1 MLKTNRSV
9 KNCCFSNNGLP
20 VDKICHLNLTTA
32 CHRNIISQ
40 ISIGQSQDFNREI

>member
-20 VDKICHLNLTTA
+20 VDKICHLNLTVV
-32 CHRNIISQ
+32 CHPEYHLSNKYRPISGFQ
-40 ISIGQSQDFNREI
+40 